1 MTSEGSIVLRA
12 TRLVGAAAFFL
23 SLAVAGPATAERKA
37 HDSRPTQDSGPTVRV
52 ERADSGSRAADTR
65 PPSPPS
71 GGDHGSSSSSGG
83 DQGSVSSGGDTRPPS
98 GSDGRVR
105 VDRRRPGSS
114 SSWHD
119 HHGRHHG
126 SYYGRYGWWGYRDPY
141 YYWPWWWGGGPYYYY
156 PPYYYEPGYRYGSGY
171 GYGYDRDSGAL
182 DLDVSPERA
191 EVYVDGQ
198 RVGRADDF
206 DGFPTYLWLPK
217 GTYDVVIYLPGFET
231 ISRQYSV
238 YAGVVIDV
246 EDTMQRGES
255 RRPEEL
261 VSKSTV
267 NREERLRRNRER
279 EEAVERRD
287 DGRDDEDRS
296 DDGDRRYEAP
306 REAYDTRGE
315 PGRLSLT
322 LEPSDA
328 SVYLDGRFLGTADDL
343 ARLHSGLILD
353 AGKHRL
359 EVVRPGYESKTV
371 EFEVEPGEEARVS
384 VELEESG
391 D

>member
-1 MTSEGSIVLRA
+1 MTSEGSVALRA
-12 TRLVGAAAFFL
+12 TRFIGAAVFFL
-23 SLAVAGPATAERKA
+23 SLAVAGPAMAERKA

-52 ERADSGSRAADTR
+52 ERAESGSRASDTR

-71 GGDHGSSSSSGG
+71 GGDYGSSSSSGG
-83 DQGSVSSGGDTRPPS
+83 DQGSVSSGGDSRPPS
-98 GSDGRVR
+98 GGSGERVR
-105 VDRRRPGSS
+105 VDRRRPGNP
-114 SSWHD
+114 SWHGRPG

-141 YYWPWWWGGGPYYYY
+141 YYWPWWWGGGPYYTY
-156 PPYYYEPGYRYGSGY
+156 PYPYYYEPGYRYGS

-191 EVYVDGQ
+191 EIYVDGQ

-206 DGFPTYLWLPK
+206 DGFPSYLWLPK

-246 EDTMQRGES
+246 EDSMQRGES
-255 RRPEEL
+255 KRPEEL
-261 VSKSTV
+261 ISKSTV
-267 NREERLRRNRER
+267 NRDERLRRDRER
-279 EEAVERRD
+279 ADEVERRN
-287 DGRDDEDRS
+287 DGRDDEDPV
-296 DDGDRRYEAP
+296 YEAP

-328 SVYLDGRFLGTADDL
+328 SVYLDGRFLGTAGDL

-353 AGKHRL
+353 AGEHRL

-371 EFEVEPGEEARVS
+371 EFEVEPGEEARIS
-384 VELEESG
+384 VELERQ
-391 D
+391 